1 MPRDPRRGSSP
12 TGGPPRKALD
22 QAVRTAAWAAVLVT
36 LAVAGSPESALRAQ
50 SSGGQPAL
58 DPRADPSIKPG
69 DDFFSYANGAW
80 LKATEI
86 PAGKERWNARTEIA
100 EVTRQQLAH
109 LLDDAAAAPAG
120 SLARKV
126 ADFRSAHLN
135 ATAIQARG
143 IAPLKPL
150 LDSIDRV
157 RDKASLT
164 RLLGQ
169 RLAADVD
176 PLNWGVYQSARLM
189 GLSVEPSLHGEKTYV
204 AFLLQGGLGL
214 ADREPYISPEPDM
227 QSLRARYQ
235 TYIGRLLALAG
246 FDRAER
252 RAVAV
257 MTLET
262 ALARSQAPKEASAHD
277 QNADSVWTRDDFAR
291 RAPGMDWPAFFT
303 VAGLGSQ
310 ESFVVWQPRAATGL
324 AAEVGSAP
332 LEAWKDYLR
341 FHALDEYAGVLPRAY
356 AEAARALHGATV
368 TGTPDETPSQR
379 ALAATDA
386 AMSGAIGRLYAERY
400 FPPEQKARVQEIGA
414 NVIAA
419 LRRRVEAV
427 TWMSPD
433 TRRVALA
440 KLSTLYVGIGYPERW
455 EDYADL
461 TVDPKDAVGNL
472 RRVADRNYRHAL
484 ARLGQQV
491 DMSEWWM
498 APQTVGAVLVFQQ
511 NALTFSAALLQAP
524 KYDPAG
530 SDAANYGAI
539 GAIIG
544 HEASHFIDPLGAE
557 YEADGRR
564 RRWWTPTDSAGFEA
578 AADGLARQFTEY
590 HPFPDLGV
598 DGKLTLSENIADL
611 GGLSAAFD
619 AYRHSLGARA
629 SDTAYVRRQDREFF
643 LGFARSW
650 RSKISESALRTQL
663 TGNDHAP
670 EMYRIATVRNLDA
683 WYDAFDVRPGDRLY
697 LAPAARVRIW

>member
-1 MPRDPRRGSSP
+1 MLRDSRRGDTP
-12 TGGPPRKALD
+12 
-22 QAVRTAAWAAVLVT
+22 VRAQGETIRRGAWASALVA
-36 LAVAGSPESALRAQ
+36 LALAGWPGSALRAQ
-50 SSGGQPAL
+50 SSGGQATPEHE
-58 DPRADPSIKPG
+58 ADPSIRPG
-69 DDFFSYANGAW
+69 DDFFSYANSAW
-80 LKATEI
+80 LKATVI
-86 PAGKERWNARTEIA
+86 PPGKERWNARTEIA
-100 EVTRQQLAH
+100 EATRRQIAQ
-109 LLDDAAAAPAG
+109 LLDDAGRAPAG

-126 ADFRSAHLN
+126 ADFRAAYLN
-135 ATAIQARG
+135 EPAIEARG
-143 IAPLKPL
+143 IRPLKPL

-164 RLLGQ
+164 RLLGR

-176 PLNWGVYQSARLM
+176 PLNWGVYQSSRLL

-214 ADREPYISPEPDM
+214 ADREPYLSTEPGM
-227 QSLRARYQ
+227 RALRAKYQ
-235 TYIGRLLALAG
+235 RYIGRLLALAG
-246 FDRAER
+246 FDSAGPRA
-252 RAVAV
+252 AAV
-257 MTLET
+257 MKLET
-262 ALARSQAPKEASAHD
+262 ALARSQATKEASAHD

-291 RAPGMDWPAFFT
+291 RAPGMDWSAFFT
-303 VAGLGSQ
+303 EAGLGTQ
-310 ESFVVWQPRAATGL
+310 DSFVVWQPVAATGV

-332 LEAWKDYLR
+332 LESWKDYLR
-341 FHALDEYAGVLPRAY
+341 FHVLDEYAEALPRAY
-356 AEAARALHGATV
+356 AEAARALHGATE
-368 TGTPDETPSQR
+368 TATPDQTSAQR
-379 ALAATDA
+379 ALAATEA
-386 AMSGAIGRLYAERY
+386 AMSGALGRLYAERY
-400 FPPEQKARVQEIGA
+400 FPAAQKARVQGIGA

-419 LRRRVEAV
+419 LRQRVEAV
-427 TWMSPD
+427 RWMSPD

-455 EDYADL
+455 EDYSDL

-472 RRVADRNYRHAL
+472 RRVADRNYRRAL

-491 DMSEWWM
+491 DMKEWWM

-511 NALTFSAALLQAP
+511 NALIFSAALLQAP
-524 KYDPAG
+524 KYDPAA

-557 YEADGRR
+557 YEADGQR
-564 RRWWTPTDSAGFEA
+564 RRWWTPADSAGFQE
-578 AADGLARQFTEY
+578 AADGLARQFSGY

-598 DGKLTLSENIADL
+598 DGKLTLSENVADL
-611 GGLSAAFD
+611 GGLAAAFD

-629 SDTAYVRRQDREFF
+629 GDTAYVRRQDREFF

-650 RSKISESALRTQL
+650 RSRITESALRTQL

-670 EMYRIATVRNLDA
+670 ETYRIATVRNLDA
-683 WYDAFDVRPGDRLY
+683 WYDAFAVQPGDRLY

>member
-1 MPRDPRRGSSP
+1 MLRDPRRSS
-12 TGGPPRKALD
+12 TSMKAAD
-22 QAVRTAAWAAVLVT
+22 EAIRTAAWAALLVP
-36 LAVAGSPESALRAQ
+36 LALGSPGSALRAQ
-50 SSGGQPAL
+50 STGDQAAIE
-58 DPRADPSIKPG
+58 READPSIRPG

-80 LKATEI
+80 LKATVI
-86 PAGKERWNARTEIA
+86 PAGKERWNARTEIS
-100 EVTRQQLAH
+100 EVTRQQITH
-109 LLDDAAAAPAG
+109 LLDDAGVAPAG

-126 ADFRSAHLN
+126 ADFRAAWLN
-135 ATAIQARG
+135 EAAIEAGG

-164 RLLGQ
+164 RFLGR

-176 PLNWGVYQSARLM
+176 PLNWGVYQSARLL

-214 ADREPYISPEPDM
+214 PDREPYVSTEPGM
-227 QSLRARYQ
+227 QALRAKYQRY
-235 TYIGRLLALAG
+235 IRRLLAQAG
-246 FDRAER
+246 YDRAER
-252 RAVAV
+252 RAAAV

-262 ALARSQAPKEASAHD
+262 DLARSQATKEASAHD

-291 RAPGMDWPAFFT
+291 RAPGMDWSVFFT
-303 VAGLGSQ
+303 EAGLDRQ
-310 ESFVVWQPRAATGL
+310 ESFVVWQPVAATGV
-324 AAEVGSAP
+324 AAEIGSAP

-341 FHALDEYAGVLPRAY
+341 FHALDEYAEVLPRAY
-356 AEAARALHGATV
+356 AEAARALHGASV
-368 TGTPDETPSQR
+368 TGTPDDTPSQR
-379 ALAATDA
+379 ALAATEA
-386 AMSGAIGRLYAERY
+386 AMSGPIGRLYAERY
-400 FPPEQKARVQEIGA
+400 FPAEQKARVQAIGA

-433 TRRVALA
+433 TKRVALA

-491 DMSEWWM
+491 DLTEWWM

-524 KYDPAG
+524 KYDPAA
-530 SDAANYGAI
+530 SDASNYGAI

-564 RRWWTPTDSAGFEA
+564 RRWWTPADSAGFQEE
-578 AADGLARQFTEY
+578 ADGLARQFSGY

-611 GGLSAAFD
+611 GGLAAAFD

-650 RSKISESALRTQL
+650 RSRISESALRTQL

-683 WYDAFDVRPGDRLY
+683 WYDAFDARPGDRLY